1 VVDRLTLG
9 QGTLYAVLGILEGKK
24 MVRELELRLLEMCEQ
39 LLPKT
44 TQKGNQELTKLLKD
58 IRKSL
63 ER

>member
-1 VVDRLTLG
+1 
-9 QGTLYAVLGILEGKK
+9 VLGILEGKK